1 MNACLSTNTN
11 FFIAPYSA
19 SPQLVHFFGESM
31 VNAVMGSLQCLLFEL
46 PEGAEDSSEL
56 TQVIV
61 DFDLAEGSFSF
72 VDSKELLEKVS
83 SK

>member
-1 MNACLSTNTN
+1 MNACLRTNSD

-19 SPQLVHFFGESM
+19 SPQLVHFFIASL

-46 PEGAEDSSEL
+46 PDGEDPGL
-56 TQVIV
+56 VQVIV

-72 VDSKELLEKVS
+72 VDCKELLEKAS
-83 SK
+83 SP